1 MQLYYDFHLHSCL
14 SPCGSED
21 MTPYNL
27 VQMAALQGMDVI
39 ALTDHNTCLNCPAAM
54 EVGKE
59 AGIAV
64 VPGMELTTSE
74 EAHVVCLFPA
84 LENALAFDTLVYS
97 RLPAIDNR
105 PDIFGE
111 QWIMDAGDGITGTLS
126 KLLINAADISL
137 AEIVDLLRDYDGFC
151 FPAHID
157 KNAYSILASLG
168 DFPPEFGF
176 QAAEISANGNAEELV
191 ARYPVLGSMPLL
203 CSSDAHY
210 LEQIRPAGPWIEASD
225 NSPAAIIDALRNGCA
240 WSRAQDV

>member
-1 MQLYYDFHLHSCL
+1 MRLYYDFHLHSCL

-27 VQMAALQGMDVI
+27 VQMAALQGMDII

-54 EVGKE
+54 EVGRE
-59 AGIAV
+59 AGISV
-64 VPGMELTTSE
+64 VPGMELSTSE

-84 LENALAFDTLVYS
+84 LENALAFDKLVYS
-97 RLPAIDNR
+97 RLPAIENR

-111 QWIMDAGDGITGTLS
+111 QWIMAAADRVPGSLD
-126 KLLINAADISL
+126 KLLINATDISL
-137 AEIVDLLRDYDGFC
+137 AEIVELLRAYDGFC

-176 QAAEISANGNAEELV
+176 QAAEISINGNPEELA
-191 ARYPVLGSMPLL
+191 ARYPILGHMPLL

-210 LEQIRPAGPWIEASD
+210 LEHIRPAGPWIEASAD
-225 NSPAAIIDALRNGCA
+225 SPEAVLDALRKGCP
-240 WSRAQDV
+240 WSRA